1 VSRSTGRA
9 VSRSPGHVYRCDLRL
24 QTEHVERGFRRDA
37 EHRGEADAAQSSP
50 SGYLIAKIIDDG
62 IGPYA
67 RASHGRIYPLLAD
80 LERKEQVISEV
91 RTTTRKTGERQARWY
106 SITDEGKK
114 RFHRL
119 MMDTASNPGEYQKI
133 CAQKVQGF
141 PFLKPTER
149 LYLLDHYSNFC
160 QAHILHINQERED
173 FKRDIE
179 TYAEF
184 RPTDPEATLSIMQ
197 HAIDQWSLE
206 LAWAQQLRAR
216 EIMRQEELS
225 LPGGQ
230 TTML

>member
-1 VSRSTGRA
+1 MYELIILA
-9 VSRSPGHVYRCDLRL
+9 LL
-24 QTEHVERGFRRDA
+24 MQFQA
-37 EHRGEADAAQSSP
+37 

-80 LERKEQVISEV
+80 LEKKEQVRSEV
-91 RTTTRKTGERQARWY
+91 RPTTRKTGERQARWY

-119 MMDTASNPGEYQKI
+119 MMDTASNPGDYQKI
-133 CAQKVQGF
+133 FAQKVQGF
-141 PFLKPTER
+141 PFLKPAER
-149 LYLLDHYSNFC
+149 LYLLDHYSNFS
-160 QAHILHINQERED
+160 QAHILHMNQERED

-179 TYAEF
+179 THAEF

-197 HAIDQWSLE
+197 HTIDLWSLE

-216 EIMRQEELS
+216 EIARQEG
-225 LPGGQ
+225 LPLPDWQ
-230 TTML
+230 ATTL